1 MKHVQNYQKVNA
13 IVKRFDEYV
22 DDVKSALSQ
31 TDEDNEFYEVSLD
44 GSVDGVDILPILA
57 AYYGVK
63 EVTSVHSDCSE
74 YNAIWIGYRD

>member
-31 TDEDNEFYEVSLD
+31 TGENNEFCEVSLD
-44 GSVDGVDILPILA
+44 GSVDGVDIFSILA

-63 EVTSVHSDCSE
+63 EVTSVHSDGSE